1 MNRKQKVFFTP
12 RELPNTRVG
21 ADMLL
26 GYLRQESCFK
36 IKDHPLLPSYIMSV
50 CSSMEDVI
58 NKEYCLYFAKT
69 YSIGYKELANTFIG
83 LNIEKKLIHL
93 FPTISENKYMLDMKN
108 EMVKYT
114 LKVFRLRNK
123 LIHQPNE
130 LIPVYLNQVSKGIF
144 IETPIDN
151 ESNKKMNSLT
161 DEWPDIS

>member
-1 MNRKQKVFFTP
+1 
-12 RELPNTRVG
+12 
-21 ADMLL
+21 
-26 GYLRQESCFK
+26 
-36 IKDHPLLPSYIMSV
+36 
-50 CSSMEDVI
+50 MEDVI

-161 DEWPDIS
+161 DEWPDINKKDLMKIQKILNQFLPFINYVGTKINNKQFNYRKFLKKVKEVS